1 MPVKPPRARRPSRNA
16 RQARTK
22 AEAHLRAAL
31 ALAAR
36 GRGTTSPNPMV
47 GALVVRAGR
56 VVGSGFHRS
65 PGEPHAEVRALRG
78 AGTLAHR
85 ATLYVNLEPCAHH
98 GRTPPCVD
106 AILHSG
112 VRRVV
117 ASMKDPN
124 PLVRGRGFSALR
136 RAGVQVEC
144 GLLGQEARALNE
156 AYIHHVCTGRPF
168 VVLKAGTS
176 LDGKI
181 ATAGGCSRWITSPP
195 ARRAAHDLRWEFD
208 AVLVGVDTVLSDDP
222 QLAARLG
229 ARERLRF
236 LRVVLDA
243 ELRTPLRS
251 RLVRGA
257 RQRPL
262 LIYTGREASPSRE
275 KALHSAGVAI
285 RRLPCRAGRVRVGSV
300 LRDLG
305 RREIRSVL
313 VEGGGE
319 VHASFLAGG
328 YADKMVLF
336 VAPIL
341 LGGRSAVPLVGGHGV
356 SRPSLAPR
364 LENLALERCGP
375 DLRITGYPVPGGK
388 KGGR

>member
-1 MPVKPPRARRPSRNA
+1 MPVKPMRAPASTQEA
-16 RQARTK
+16 RGVARK
-22 AEAHLRAAL
+22 HLRAAL
-31 ALAAR
+31 TLAAR
-36 GRGTTSPNPMV
+36 GLGSASPNPMV

-56 VVGSGFHRS
+56 VVGCGFHRS
-65 PGEPHAEVRALRG
+65 PGEPHAEVRALRR
-78 AGTLAHR
+78 AGTAAR
-85 ATLYVNLEPCAHH
+85 GATLYVNLEPCAHH

-112 VRRVV
+112 IRRVV

-156 AYIHHVCTGRPF
+156 AYVHHVRSGRPF

-181 ATAGGCSRWITSPP
+181 ATAGGHSRWITSPV
-195 ARRAAHDLRWEFD
+195 ARRAAHDLRWGFD
-208 AVLVGVDTVLSDDP
+208 AILVGVGTVLADDP
-222 QLAARLG
+222 ELAARRRG
-229 ARERLRF
+229 RENPRF

-243 ELRTPLRS
+243 ELRTPRRS
-251 RLVRGA
+251 RLVRAA
-257 RQRPL
+257 RRRPL
-262 LIYTGREASPSRE
+262 VIYSAQDASRSRE
-275 KALHSAGVAI
+275 KALLAAGVTV
-285 RRLPCRAGRVRVGSV
+285 RRLPCKAGRIAVGSV

-305 RREIRSVL
+305 RQEIRSLL

-328 YADKMVLF
+328 YADKVILF
-336 VAPIL
+336 MAPML
-341 LGGRSAVPLVGGHGV
+341 LGGRSAVPLVGGDGV
-356 SRPSLAPR
+356 SRPALAPR
-364 LENLALERCGP
+364 LERLTVERCGP
-375 DLRITGYPVPGGK
+375 DLRITGYPVSARNK
-388 KGGR
+388 RGR